1 MSQCR
6 KFAPNI
12 FNKSKCSNCFRQK
25 EEHSAEA
32 LECNRASRAI
42 ARSGYLFVAPDWD
55 FSVPLNRT
63 KRWQRRWFVLYDDGE
78 LNYSVDE
85 HPDTVPQGSVDM
97 CKVME
102 VTGAEQVTGHPHS
115 LALTSPDR
123 VTFIKAASREDAR
136 WWAELLAVFPRRHKR
151 NATFPGGR
159 ASPSL
164 PQLGRSA
171 SPQPPRPRHLSCTG
185 PSPRTNFLTPPLKE
199 ERESPSKEEPPR
211 PTWLPEPSHNLPI
224 ESPSRTDYVVS
235 SGSPPTRDKL
245 QCDEKARARRD
256 WRNERLRDIATALTD
271 RSPESSLALPSEGLL
286 HLKKGWLWL
295 KGEDNE
301 WTKLWWILCGP
312 TLSGYRDQDEQEIP
326 EVTVEL
332 STVTS
337 FNETTIDTRYGFQI
351 HTSGSTLTLSAVTAG
366 IRTNWLQALKKAM
379 PDTPDSPLTPAT
391 PRSLLLLS
399 SDEEYRTASEG
410 GRRGSGDW
418 GELPPSPPLT
428 RTAINRVKE
437 RARTRPR
444 LPRSQ
449 SRQSTVDSVSTDELD
464 TAKDTAEIEL
474 RNVLNKQTTEI
485 DELKRQLFDAMEEIK
500 NLEDELARLKKMQS
514 ESLVRRKQ
522 TDELLVNLEQ
532 TERDLN
538 QRIREADERHLREQ
552 RSLQR
557 RLTEAE
563 NLARDKEEKCMNL
576 AKELQDKHSLVEN
589 LQEELKHANDRYV
602 RDNQENER
610 LYKKLQELEGRNDYR
625 RINSLTDLTNIDL
638 DNDLEKASHK
648 ELIEK
653 CLNVKSRFEKA
664 IIEIRSLKRELR
676 EAFIKYDDM
685 EIENANLRSGLEKAH
700 QENESNS
707 TLMASRLQDLTN
719 KLFTAEKQARSLKSK
734 LQDSREKRRSLSLKG
749 RESVSINKEV
759 EDKVNELEAKIL
771 VLEKSRCK
779 RKHKQERNSE
789 RASPIDDRS
798 SPAQRSLRRLR
809 RKSLDSATTSEP
821 MKLLIRLSSL
831 ETKVSSVANSSESLN
846 TITPS
851 TSESN
856 IKHLE
861 EQEME
866 RFNRPRNNS
875 ISEIRERI
883 SECIINL
890 SKLKNGRN
898 KRAASPSVDRLSV
911 LENNLYEI
919 NDILNSNTHFI
930 SSSEADVVDKSV
942 RSVVKQL
949 ETVMREKLND
959 LAEKKRIL
967 RQNGKLDSNVQLCIL
982 AEKMAFE
989 NVLINRIQE
998 SLHAPISGE
1007 IECDRLLN
1015 KEVIDTSHLISSL
1028 QDKLRNC
1035 APKQPTTS
1043 KTSVE
1048 YLTKILANC
1057 LISAAHGFTKH
1068 KKSIRR
1074 FIVTPVIEALKQ
1086 KQMQLNAAFSTYK
1099 FSKLPQLAEVL
1110 AAETVNLA
1118 YDTTCRLRSLDQT
1131 IITSAWST
1139 AQETVNAELIQSEIN
1154 HILMRAAQV
1163 YEANSSADH
1172 NFFFSFFA
1180 SERAALELWSDAVED
1195 HLHIE
1200 MQSSIEELSEFY
1212 QNSLNKLQKQNWRR
1226 RVESE
1231 RGGTFASNLLNE
1243 FADVVAHKA
1252 LIDARISVL
1261 SGEFKQTSVN
1271 IISDDIED
1279 KFVVDLIENNKLYDE
1294 LENSGLV
1301 QINQSLEA
1309 EFKCI
1314 LDSYKEECRDIVNQL
1329 NLNEIISSLQCLE
1342 EEIHKIQNYATLG
1355 SCSPVGRFQEI
1366 HTWPEVSIRC
1376 QELQELLVKT
1386 QIIFRNG
1393 SKMSENE
1400 EERRR
1405 LHLGTEYHTQVEN
1418 LRSAYRRILATN
1430 INNLQQSELEQ
1441 LQILCERVLLA
1452 MEHGHRR
1459 TLQDLRES
1467 HSSELQILRQE
1478 KEQALA
1484 EETQAT
1490 LAALDAMRKAHE
1502 AEVHREVIKF
1512 KQEFT
1517 RQQQNELLELTERL
1531 SVKCLEAAALEE
1543 QLGSTTRQLAH
1554 AQQHILQLE
1563 RNSQLSGM
1571 QVKYHQSKHFTR

>member
-32 LECNRASRAI
+32 LECNRASRAV

-199 ERESPSKEEPPR
+199 ERESPSKEESPR
-211 PTWLPEPSHNLPI
+211 PIWLPEPSNNVII
-224 ESPSRTDYVVS
+224 EPPPSRTDYIVS

-245 QCDEKARARRD
+245 QCDEKSRARRD

-295 KGEDNE
+295 KAEDGD
-301 WTKLWWILCGP
+301 WLKYWWILCGP
-312 TLSGYRDQDEQEIP
+312 TLSGFRDQDEQGTA

-332 STVTS
+332 SSVTS
-337 FNETTIDTRYGFQI
+337 FNETTTDTRYGFQI
-351 HTSGSTLTLSAVTAG
+351 HWSGSTLTLSAVTAG
-366 IRTNWLQALKKAM
+366 TRTNWLQALKKAI

-391 PRSLLLLS
+391 PRSLLLS

-410 GRRGSGDW
+410 GRRGSGEW
-418 GELPPSPPLT
+418 NELPPSPPLT
-428 RTAINRVKE
+428 RTALNRVKE
-437 RARTRPR
+437 RARARPR

-464 TAKDTAEIEL
+464 TAKEGADIEL
-474 RNVLNKQTTEI
+474 RNTLNKKSAEI
-485 DELKRQLFDAMEEIK
+485 DELKKQLCNAVGDVQ
-500 NLEDELARLKKMQS
+500 NLESELARLKKIQS
-514 ESLVRRKQ
+514 ESLVRKKQ
-522 TDELLVNLEQ
+522 TDELLVNLQE
-532 TERDLN
+532 TERELN
-538 QRIREADERHLREQ
+538 QRIRESDEKHIKEHRT
-552 RSLQR
+552 LQR

-563 NLARDKEEKCMNL
+563 TL
-576 AKELQDKHSLVEN
+576 AKDNEDRCNHLAKDLQSKQFIVETLQD
-589 LQEELKHANDRYV
+589 ELKRANDRYIN
-602 RDNQENER
+602 DYET
-610 LYKKLQELEGRNDYR
+610 YKKEFEGKYGYKRL
-625 RINSLTDLTNIDL
+625 NSLTDLTDIDL
-638 DNDLEKASHK
+638 DANLENATHK
-648 ELIEK
+648 DLIEK
-653 CLNVKSRFEKA
+653 CLDLRSRFEKA
-664 IIEIRSLKRELR
+664 VIEIRLLKKELR
-676 EAFIKYDDM
+676 DAFSKYDDL
-685 EIENANLRSGLEKAH
+685 ELQNVNLRSSLEIAH
-700 QENESNS
+700 REAEANS
-707 TLMASRLQDLTN
+707 ALMASRLQDLTN

-779 RKHKQERNSE
+779 KKHKQERNSE

-798 SPAQRSLRRLR
+798 SPGQRSLRRLR

-831 ETKVSSVANSSESLN
+831 ETKVSSVATSSESLN

-851 TSESN
+851 PSETNLKQSDDAEN
-856 IKHLE
+856 DKI
-861 EQEME
+861 
-866 RFNRPRNNS
+866 NRLKNAS
-875 ISEIRERI
+875 ILEIRDKI
-883 SECIINL
+883 SECLANV
-890 SKLKNGRN
+890 SKLKNGRS

-911 LENNLYEI
+911 LENHLYEI
-919 NDILNSNTHFI
+919 NDILNSHKYFI
-930 SSSEADVVDKSV
+930 SNSEADVIDKSV
-942 RSVVKQL
+942 GSVVKQL
-949 ETVMREKLND
+949 ETLLRDKLND
-959 LAEKKRIL
+959 MAEKKRIL
-967 RQNGKLDSNVQLCIL
+967 RQNGKLDSNMELCIL
-982 AEKMAFE
+982 AEKMAYE
-989 NVLINRIQE
+989 NVLINRIRE
-998 SLHAPISGE
+998 ALHTPTTTD

-1015 KEVIDTSHLISSL
+1015 KELEDTSHLITSL

-1035 APKQPTTS
+1035 ATKQPPLS

-1048 YLTKILANC
+1048 YLTKILAKC
-1057 LISAAHGFTKH
+1057 LLSAAHGFASH
-1068 KKSIRR
+1068 KKTIRR
-1074 FIVTPVIEALKQ
+1074 FVFAPAVESLKR
-1086 KQMQLNAAFSTYK
+1086 KQMQVNAAFNTYK
-1099 FSKLPQLAEVL
+1099 TTKLPQLAEAL
-1110 AAETVNLA
+1110 ASETINLA
-1118 YDTTCRLRSLDQT
+1118 SDTTCRLRGLDQST
-1131 IITSAWST
+1131 VNEAWST
-1139 AQETVNAELIQSEIN
+1139 AQESVNAELIQSEIN

-1163 YEANSSADH
+1163 YEASSSADH
-1172 NFFFSFFA
+1172 SFFFSFFA

-1195 HLHIE
+1195 YLHVE
-1200 MQSSIEELSEFY
+1200 MQKNIDELSEFY
-1212 QNSLNKLQKQNWRR
+1212 LNSLNKLQRQNWRR

-1231 RGGTFASNLLNE
+1231 RIGTFASNLLNE
-1243 FADVVAHKA
+1243 FADIIAHKA

-1261 SGEFKQTSVN
+1261 SGEFKQTVN
-1271 IISDDIED
+1271 GGGDVPDSFI
-1279 KFVVDLIENNKLYDE
+1279 VDLYENNKLYDE

-1301 QINQSLEA
+1301 QINQSLVA
-1309 EFKCI
+1309 EFKCM
-1314 LDSYKEECRDIVNQL
+1314 LDNYSEEFRDIVNQF
-1329 NLNEIISSLQCLE
+1329 NLNEVVASLQCLE
-1342 EEIHKIQNYATLG
+1342 EEICKMLK
-1355 SCSPVGRFQEI
+1355 CSDTNSNFKRI
-1366 HTWPEVSIRC
+1366 HTWQEVCRRC
-1376 QELQELLVKT
+1376 QELQGVLANANTTIKSGVK
-1386 QIIFRNG
+1386 I
-1393 SKMSENE
+1393 SEND

-1405 LHLGTEYHTQVEN
+1405 LHVGTEYQTQVEN
-1418 LRSAYRRILATN
+1418 LRSAYRRLLATN
-1430 INNLQQSELEQ
+1430 ITNLQQSDLEQ

-1459 TLQDLRES
+1459 TLQDLREN
-1467 HSSELQILRQE
+1467 HSTELQVLRQE

-1502 AEVHREVIKF
+1502 AEVQREVIKF

-1517 RQQQNELLELTERL
+1517 RQQQNELLDLTERL

-1563 RNSQLSGM
+1563 RNPQLSGM
-1571 QVKYHQSKHFTR
+1571 QN

>member
-32 LECNRASRAI
+32 LECNRASRAV

-199 ERESPSKEEPPR
+199 ERESPSKEEPSR
-211 PTWLPEPSHNLPI
+211 PSWLPEPSNNVSIELP
-224 ESPSRTDYVVS
+224 PSRTDYMLS

-245 QCDEKARARRD
+245 QCDEKIRSRRD

-295 KGEDNE
+295 KGEDSE
-301 WTKLWWILCGP
+301 WLKFWWILCGP
-312 TLSGYRDQDEQEIP
+312 TLNGYRDQDEQGTAEI
-326 EVTVEL
+326 TVEL
-332 STVTS
+332 SSVTS
-337 FNETTIDTRYGFQI
+337 FNETTTDTRYGFQI
-351 HTSGSTLTLSAVTAG
+351 HRSGSILTLSAVTAG
-366 IRTNWLQALKKAM
+366 IRSNWLQALKKAI

-391 PRSLLLLS
+391 PRSLLLS

-428 RTAINRVKE
+428 RTALNRVKE
-437 RARTRPR
+437 RARARPR
-444 LPRSQ
+444 LPRCQ
-449 SRQSTVDSVSTDELD
+449 SRQSTLDSVSTDELEA
-464 TAKDTAEIEL
+464 AKETAEIEL
-474 RNVLNKQTTEI
+474 RNTLNKQSAEI
-485 DELKRQLFDAMEEIK
+485 DELKKQLCSAVGEVQ
-500 NLEDELARLKKMQS
+500 NLESELATLKKIQS
-514 ESLVRRKQ
+514 ESLVRKKQ
-522 TDELLVNLEQ
+522 TDELLVNLQ
-532 TERDLN
+532 HTEHELN
-538 QRIREADERHLREQ
+538 QRIHKSEEKHLKEQ
-552 RSLQR
+552 KTLQR
-557 RLTEAE
+557 RLTNAE
-563 NLARDKEEKCMNL
+563 TFAKDNEEKCKNL
-576 AKELQDKHSLVEN
+576 AQDLQTKQCLVESLQD
-589 LQEELKHANDRYV
+589 ELKRANDKY
-602 RDNQENER
+602 EN
-610 LYKKLQELEGRNDYR
+610 YKFEGRHEYK
-625 RINSLTDLTNIDL
+625 RINSLTDLTNINL
-638 DNDLEKASHK
+638 EEDLENCTPR

-653 CLNVKSRFEKA
+653 CLDLRSRFEKA
-664 IIEIRSLKRELR
+664 VLEIRSLKKELR
-676 EAFIKYDDM
+676 EAFAKYDDL
-685 EIENANLRSGLEKAH
+685 ELQNVNLKTSLEMAH
-700 QENESNS
+700 QEAEANS
-707 TLMASRLQDLTN
+707 TLMVSRLVDLTN
-719 KLFTAEKQARSLKSK
+719 KLLAAEKQARSLKSK

-749 RESVSINKEV
+749 RESISINKEV

-771 VLEKSRCK
+771 VLEKTRCK
-779 RKHKQERNSE
+779 KKHKERNSE

-798 SPAQRSLRRLR
+798 SPGQRSLRRLR

-821 MKLLIRLSSL
+821 MKLLIRLTTL
-831 ETKVSSVANSSESLN
+831 ESKVSSVANSTESLN

-851 TSESN
+851 PSESN
-856 IKHLE
+856 LKQSDD
-861 EQEME
+861 QESE
-866 RFNRPRNNS
+866 KVHGGS
-875 ISEIRERI
+875 ITEIRERI
-883 SECIINL
+883 SECL
-890 SKLKNGRN
+890 SNVFKLKNSRS
-898 KRAASPSVDRLSV
+898 KRAASPSVDRLNM

-919 NDILNSNTHFI
+919 NDLLSLHKYIISN
-930 SSSEADVVDKSV
+930 SEADVIDKSIG
-942 RSVVKQL
+942 SVVTQL
-949 ETVMREKLND
+949 ESLLREKLSD
-959 LAEKKRIL
+959 MAERKRIL
-967 RQNGKLDSNVQLCIL
+967 RQNGKLDTNAQLCIL
-982 AEKMAFE
+982 AEKMAYE

-998 SLHAPISGE
+998 SLHTPTTTE

-1015 KEVIDTSHLISSL
+1015 KELQDTSHLISSL
-1028 QDKLRNC
+1028 QDKLKSC
-1035 APKQPTTS
+1035 SPKQPPLS
-1043 KTSVE
+1043 RTSVE
-1048 YLTKILANC
+1048 YLTKVLSKC
-1057 LISAAHGFTKH
+1057 LINAAHGFSTH
-1068 KKSIRR
+1068 KKTIKRYN
-1074 FIVTPVIEALKQ
+1074 FTPAVESLKR
-1086 KQMQLNAAFSTYK
+1086 KQMQVNVAFNTYK
-1099 FSKLPQLAEVL
+1099 TTKLPQLADAL
-1110 AAETVNLA
+1110 ANETLNLA
-1118 YDTTCRLRSLDQT
+1118 SDTTCRLRSLDQST
-1131 IITSAWST
+1131 INEAWST
-1139 AQETVNAELIQSEIN
+1139 AQECVNAELIQSEIN

-1163 YEANSSADH
+1163 YESNSSTDH
-1172 NFFFSFFA
+1172 SFFFSFFA

-1195 HLHIE
+1195 QLHLE
-1200 MQSSIEELSEFY
+1200 MQKNIEELSEYY
-1212 QNSLNKLQKQNWRR
+1212 QSSLNKLQRQNWRR

-1231 RGGTFASNLLNE
+1231 RVGVFASSLLNE
-1243 FADVVAHKA
+1243 FADVIAHKA

-1261 SGEFKQTSVN
+1261 SGEFKQTVN
-1271 IISDDIED
+1271 NAGDVPDNFI
-1279 KFVVDLIENNKLYDE
+1279 VDLYEDYKLYDE
-1294 LENSGLV
+1294 VENSGLV
-1301 QINQSLEA
+1301 QINQSLVA
-1309 EFKCI
+1309 EFKCM
-1314 LDSYKEECRDIVNQL
+1314 LDNYGEECRDVVNQL
-1329 NLNEIISSLQCLE
+1329 NLNEVISSMQYLE
-1342 EEIHKIQNYATLG
+1342 QEICKIQN
-1355 SCSPVGRFQEI
+1355 CSNADNIPMSTFKEI
-1366 HTWPEVSIRC
+1366 HSWQEVCHRC
-1376 QELQELLVKT
+1376 REMQDVLFNVRSHIKSGV
-1386 QIIFRNG
+1386 RV
-1393 SKMSENE
+1393 SDNE
-1400 EERRR
+1400 EERKR

-1418 LRSAYRRILATN
+1418 LRAAYRRILATN
-1430 INNLQQSELEQ
+1430 ISNLQQSDLEQ
-1441 LQILCERVLLA
+1441 LQILCERVLLS

-1459 TLQDLRES
+1459 TLQDLREN
-1467 HSSELQILRQE
+1467 HSSELQVLRQE

-1502 AEVHREVIKF
+1502 AEVQREVIKF

-1554 AQQHILQLE
+1554 AQQHILRLE
-1563 RNSQLSGM
+1563 RNPQLSGL
-1571 QVKYHQSKHFTR
+1571 QVNVYSK

>member
-1 MSQCR
+1 M
-6 KFAPNI
+6 
-12 FNKSKCSNCFRQK
+12 
-25 EEHSAEA
+25 
-32 LECNRASRAI
+32 ECNRASRAI

-211 PTWLPEPSHNLPI
+211 PTWLPEPSNNLPI
-224 ESPSRTDYVVS
+224 ESPPRTDYVVS

-245 QCDEKARARRD
+245 QCDEKSRARRD

-295 KGEDNE
+295 KGDDKE

-312 TLSGYRDQDEQEIP
+312 ALSGYRDQDEQGTP

-332 STVTS
+332 STITC

-351 HTSGSTLTLSAVTAG
+351 HWSGSTLTLSAVTAG

-379 PDTPDSPLTPAT
+379 PDTPDSPLTPVT
-391 PRSLLLLS
+391 PRSLLLS

-410 GRRGSGDW
+410 GRRGSGEW

-428 RTAINRVKE
+428 RTALNRVKD

-474 RNVLNKQTTEI
+474 RNVLNKQTGEI
-485 DELKRQLFDAMEEIK
+485 DELKRQLCDAMGEVK
-500 NLEDELARLKKMQS
+500 SLESELARLKKVQS
-514 ESLVRRKQ
+514 ESLVRKKQ
-522 TDELLVNLEQ
+522 TDELLVNLEH
-532 TERDLN
+532 TERELN
-538 QRIREADERHLREQ
+538 QRIREADEKHLREQ

-563 NLARDKEEKCMNL
+563 NLARDNEEKCTNL
-576 AKELQDKHSLVEN
+576 AKDLQVKQSLVET
-589 LQEELKHANDRYV
+589 LQDELNRANDRYA

-610 LYKKLQELEGRNDYR
+610 LYKKLQELEGRN
-625 RINSLTDLTNIDL
+625 RINSLTDLTNVDL
-638 DNDLEKASHK
+638 DNDLENATHK
-648 ELIEK
+648 ELIET
-653 CLNVKSRFEKA
+653 CWDLKSRFEKA
-664 IIEIRSLKRELR
+664 VIEIRSLKRELR
-676 EAFIKYDDM
+676 EAFAKCDDM
-685 EIENANLRSGLEKAH
+685 EIENANLRSGLEIAR

-719 KLFTAEKQARSLKSK
+719 KLCTAEKQARSLKSK

-771 VLEKSRCK
+771 VLEKSRSK
-779 RKHKQERNSE
+779 RKHKGEL
-789 RASPIDDRS
+789 ASPIDDRS
-798 SPAQRSLRRLR
+798 SPGQRSLRRLR

-831 ETKVSSVANSSESLN
+831 ETKVTSVANSSESLN

-856 IKHLE
+856 IKQLA
-861 EQEME
+861 EQEAE
-866 RFNRPRNNS
+866 KCGRTTNNS
-875 ISEIRERI
+875 ITEIRERI
-883 SECIINL
+883 SECIINI
-890 SKLKNGRN
+890 SKLKNGRS

-919 NDILNSNTHFI
+919 NDILNSDTYFI
-930 SSSEADVVDKSV
+930 SCTEADVVDKSV
-942 RSVVKQL
+942 KSVVKQL
-949 ETVMREKLND
+949 ETILREKLND
-959 LAEKKRIL
+959 MAEKKRIL
-967 RQNGKLDSNVQLCIL
+967 RKNGKLDSNVELCIL

-998 SLHAPISGE
+998 SLEAPISGE

-1015 KEVIDTSHLISSL
+1015 KELIDTSHLISSL

-1035 APKQPTTS
+1035 AQKQPPAS

-1048 YLTKILANC
+1048 YLTKILAKC

-1068 KKSIRR
+1068 RKSIRR
-1074 FIVTPVIEALKQ
+1074 FVITPAIETLRRKQ
-1086 KQMQLNAAFSTYK
+1086 VQLNAAFYTYK
-1099 FSKLPQLAEVL
+1099 TTKLPQLAETL

-1131 IITSAWST
+1131 IINDAWST

-1163 YEANSSADH
+1163 YEANSSSDH

-1195 HLHIE
+1195 HLHME
-1200 MQSSIEELSEFY
+1200 MQSSIEELSECY
-1212 QNSLNKLQKQNWRR
+1212 QNSLNKLQRQNWRR

-1231 RGGTFASNLLNE
+1231 RGGSFANILLNE
-1243 FADVVAHKA
+1243 FADIVAHKA

-1261 SGEFKQTSVN
+1261 SGEFKQAGTNKTSADV
-1271 IISDDIED
+1271 SDD
-1279 KFVVDLIENNKLYDE
+1279 FVVDLFENNKLYDE

-1301 QINQSLEA
+1301 QINQSLDA
-1309 EFKCI
+1309 EFKCL
-1314 LDSYKEECRDIVNQL
+1314 LDSYKDECRDIVNQL
-1329 NLNEIISSLQCLE
+1329 NLNEIIRSLQCLE
-1342 EEIHKIQNYATLG
+1342 EEIHKIQSYASSR
-1355 SCSPVGRFQEI
+1355 SCSPVTTLQDI
-1366 HTWPEVSIRC
+1366 HTWPEVCVRC
-1376 QELQELLVKT
+1376 QQLQERLVKV
-1386 QIIFRNG
+1386 QISFRNG

-1418 LRSAYRRILATN
+1418 LRGAYRRILATS
-1430 INNLQQSELEQ
+1430 ISKLQQSDLEQ

-1459 TLQDLRES
+1459 TLQDLREN

-1502 AEVHREVIKF
+1502 AEVQREVIKF

-1531 SVKCLEAAALEE
+1531 SVKCLEAAALDE

-1563 RNSQLSGM
+1563 RNPQFSAM
-1571 QVKYHQSKHFTR
+1571 QN